1 MFDPSKYTTP
11 DPKPLPVVLLLDIS
25 GSMTGSKIKALNQ
38 AVQEMIESFKQFETH
53 ELHINVSIITF
64 GPVNLFLPYTSAND
78 VTWQDLD
85 TVGATPIGGALKMA
99 KAMIE
104 CKKTTP
110 SRAYRPAVVLVSDGM
125 PTDDWQQAMNDF
137 VSNGRS
143 SKCDRMAMAIGREAP
158 TQVLNKFVEGTPNP
172 LFEASNAKDL
182 AQFFKRVT
190 MSVTTRSASKNPN
203 ILTPVKDEDLKQE
216 EGIITSELSASQEAK
231 NESHALLEPPVNE
244 RPVASV
250 SSKNTSTQ
258 TYLIDDDNDDDDDSY
273 WG

>member
-1 MFDPSKYTTP
+1 
-11 DPKPLPVVLLLDIS
+11 
-25 GSMTGSKIKALNQ
+25 MTGSKIKALNQ
-38 AVQEMIESFKQFETH
+38 AVREMIESFKQFETH

-78 VTWQDLD
+78 VTWQDLE

-125 PTDDWQQAMNDF
+125 PTDDWQQAMSDF

-143 SKCDRMAMAIGREAP
+143 AKCDRMAMAIGREAP

-182 AQFFKRVT
+182 ARFFKRVT

-203 ILTPVKDEDLKQE
+203 ILTPVKDEDSKQE
-216 EGIITSELSASQEAK
+216 DLIITAK
-231 NESHALLEPPVNE
+231 PSISKESGTKSNSLIEPPATENST
-244 RPVASV
+244 PSV
-250 SSKNTSTQ
+250 PTKNTSTQ
-258 TYLIDDDNDDDDDSY
+258 TYLIDDDDDDDDSY